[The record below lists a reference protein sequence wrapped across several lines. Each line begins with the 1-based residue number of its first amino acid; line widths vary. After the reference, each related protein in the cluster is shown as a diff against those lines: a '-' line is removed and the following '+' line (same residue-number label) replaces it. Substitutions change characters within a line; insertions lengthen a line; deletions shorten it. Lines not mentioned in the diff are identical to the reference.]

1 MSRRVHDLSID
12 SLADLPEACE
22 GCVFWELGG
31 PLPGRLLPG
40 PGTDPAAGRA
50 AKEAWW
56 QATQLEWGAPGK
68 AVYRGPRMVGYA
80 LAAPARHLRGTPAP
94 LPVSD
99 DALLFATLWVDPG
112 ERGTGAAKLL
122 LHAVLRESARRGAK
136 ALEAFGRRS
145 GSGSC
150 LLPEEALGALGFA
163 LHLEHPTF
171 PLYRLELRQTV
182 RWQESMGHAVES
194 VVEAL
199 SRKERAPARPASR
212 A

>member
-1 MSRRVHDLSID
+1 MSRRVHDLGID
-12 SLADLPEACE
+12 SLGDLPEACAA
-22 GCVFWELGG
+22 CVFWEVGG
-31 PLPGRLLPG
+31 PAPRPHA
-40 PGTDPAAGRA
+40 DPVAGRA

-68 AVYRGPRMVGYA
+68 ALYRGPRMVGYA

-99 DALLFATLWVDPG
+99 DALLLATLWVDPD
-112 ERGTGAAKLL
+112 ERGSGAARLL
-122 LHAVLRESARRGAK
+122 LQAVLRESARRGAR
-136 ALEAFGRRS
+136 ALEAFGRRA
-145 GSGSC
+145 GGGPC
-150 LLPEEALGALGFA
+150 LVPEAALGALGFA
-163 LHLEHPTF
+163 VHLEHPRF

-199 SRKERAPARPASR
+199 SRKERAPARPAPG